1 MKININE
8 NNLKH
13 QGRGAE
19 SERGDRAWLQV
30 HHVEAGE
37 PGQVLCQLFI
47 KYFRFMLRSFL
58 IYVVTECLC
67 EESSLKTGKPVSE
80 KNTMTVDM
88 RCPAMT
94 RCPAIES

>member
-1 MKININE
+1 M
-8 NNLKH
+8 
-13 QGRGAE
+13 
-19 SERGDRAWLQV
+19 
-30 HHVEAGE
+30 EAGE

-47 KYFRFMLRSFL
+47 KYFRFML

-88 RCPAMT
+88 RCPTMT